1 MTHNTNSAKSAKRN
15 ANNGNI
21 NTNTAKSG
29 NTESARVNNTP
40 VVQAPMS
47 VERALRILAEARDAR
62 KALAAW
68 KRGELNAE
76 APTAAQFAAVDALAE
91 LRKAHKRIYT
101 LASAQMRTDSK
112 NARTKAVALGIIAA
126 TNADNTDTDNGK
138 GEIITLHAR
147 AKSAL
152 GNALRKCGRE
162 YYNTLAQRGVTR
174 SHVLAAVDTLDAN
187 TLNGLR
193 DGIGWQSKRLVDTAT
208 AAALKA
214 HGTRK

>member
-1 MTHNTNSAKSAKRN
+1 MSH
-15 ANNGNI
+15 
-21 NTNTAKSG
+21 NTNTAKTGNEKKNNTNTATSG

-47 VERALRILAEARDAR
+47 VERAMRILAEARDAR
-62 KALAAW
+62 KALAEW
-68 KRGELNAE
+68 KSGKINAQPIGKE
-76 APTAAQFAAVDALAE
+76 QQAALDALAD

-101 LASAQMRTDSK
+101 LASAQMRAGSTS
-112 NARTKAVALGIIAA
+112 ARTKAVALGIINA
-126 TNADNTDTDNGK
+126 TNEDNTDKTDKRGNV
-138 GEIITLHAR
+138 ITLRAR

-174 SHVLAAVDTLDAN
+174 THVLDALDTLDAN

-193 DGIGWQSKRLVDTAT
+193 DGIGWHTLKLVNTAT